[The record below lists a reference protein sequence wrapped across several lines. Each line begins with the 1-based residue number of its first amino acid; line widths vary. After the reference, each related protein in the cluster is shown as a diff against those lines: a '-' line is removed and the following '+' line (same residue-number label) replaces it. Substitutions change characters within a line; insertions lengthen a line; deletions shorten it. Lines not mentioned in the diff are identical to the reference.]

1 MEKKIGK
8 LWFEEQELDSRQG
21 QTIIFYSNQASF
33 LDLPASSPLVV
44 GDAFP
49 GVK

>member
-1 MEKKIGK
+1 MT
-8 LWFEEQELDSRQG
+8 EEQELNSKQE
-21 QTIIFYSNQASF
+21 QAIIFYSNQASF
-33 LDLPASSPLVV
+33 LDHPASSPLVV